1 MAVPGRRN
9 GVVDED
15 DYEEDNALFEENGVI
30 EFDSDTPP
38 HLRALATAAQLGDV
52 NGLRNAI
59 GSTHSFQS
67 HCDSLP
73 VLLLDFSVNF
83 TGLFTVLIRSG

>member
-9 GVVDED
+9 GIVDED
-15 DYEEDNALFEENGVI
+15 DYEEDNALFEEDGVI

-52 NGLRNAI
+52 DALRTAL
-59 GSTHSFQS
+59 GSTSSFYS
-67 HCDSLP
+67 RTAILYRFCCLIFLLIVLEYSL
-73 VLLLDFSVNF
+73 S
-83 TGLFTVLIRSG
+83 